1 MTATVA
7 RPADSPRLQPPEMR
21 FWRRYS
27 PHHEASLSGAGSFA
41 IHIVIVSLLL
51 LAGYLGWLS
60 FGSRRPAVPV
70 SPIVLAPGAGGE
82 KTGTPELKS
91 DTSAP
96 RKEVADQAMPDA
108 PGTGGGDNIARPELG
123 PVRSE
128 TPSLP
133 PLNTK
138 DANTQVIKDAKANS
152 QGFQS
157 LADEIGRK
165 LGLGRQQPSAGKGGS
180 GARGGKGTGDGP
192 GDGPGTG
199 PNGTLNP
206 RVQRMLRWTMQFDTH
221 SGKDYL
227 AQLRGLGA
235 ILAIPKERGG
245 NQFWVIRDL
254 STPKPKLLDEDVRA
268 LQRIFWTDNK
278 PESVASVMR
287 ALGLDQNPDR
297 FVAFMPQELEEKLFD
312 MELRFRGL
320 REDEI
325 AETVFQVRVVN
336 GKYTPYVVSQ
346 KEKR

>member
-1 MTATVA
+1 V
-7 RPADSPRLQPPEMR
+7 
-21 FWRRYS
+21 
-27 PHHEASLSGAGSFA
+27 
-41 IHIVIVSLLL
+41 
-51 LAGYLGWLS
+51 
-60 FGSRRPAVPV
+60 VP
-70 SPIVLAPGAGGE
+70 GGGG
-82 KTGTPELKS
+82 KPTGTPDVKA
-91 DTSAP
+91 DAGGP
-96 RKEVADQAMPDA
+96 KMEVADQQKPDSA
-108 PGTGGGDNIARPELG
+108 GPGAGNSVPRPDLG
-123 PVRSE
+123 PVQAE

-138 DANTQVIKDAKANS
+138 DDNARIIKHADDNS
-152 QGFQS
+152 RAFAS
-157 LADEIGRK
+157 LGNEIGRR
-165 LGLGRQQPSAGKGGS
+165 LGDRQKPAPQGKGSPGTGGGKGGV
-180 GARGGKGTGDGP
+180 DGP
-192 GDGPGTG
+192 GDGPSSG
-199 PNGTLNP
+199 PDGTLNP
-206 RVQRMLRWTMQFDTH
+206 RVRRMLRWTMQFDTH

-245 NQFWVIRDL
+245 DRYWVIRDL